1 MVHCFSSYFSDFSNA
16 ARCAIME
23 VLMTELK
30 LKGEYITLGQLLK
43 AEGLVED
50 GVEAKERIQAGEAMV
65 NGEVDTRRGRKL
77 RDGDIVT
84 FDHAEI
90 KVVR

>member
-1 MVHCFSSYFSDFSNA
+1 
-16 ARCAIME
+16 
-23 VLMTELK
+23 MTELK